1 VRRSAT
7 AGLSQD
13 RYKVAPVVKDAEPL
27 DRASVAFDER
37 LSLVA
42 GILQRFSWHGA
53 EADGLLR
60 IRLGGSIAIDDAAA
74 LWKRIS
80 ETLAEELEG
89 VRAVELDLSTVS
101 KIDGAC
107 MALLTQLR
115 SELRARGVT
124 CEFVGGSGEVRR
136 VVDLYGGRKKTRQKR
151 ARRKPLDAVE
161 QVGNATLAVI
171 AETRQ
176 MLDFIGQ
183 LASST
188 AHVIRHP
195 KRLNLRDVTLTMER
209 AGADAAPIVLLINFL
224 MGFVMAYQSSA
235 QLKQFGANVYVAD
248 LVGVSMTRELGPL
261 MMAIIICGRSGA
273 AFAAEL
279 GTMKVSEEVDAL
291 RTLGFLPLPFLVIP
305 RMLGLIL
312 VAPVLVLMA
321 DAVGILGGA
330 LVAQVALDVGPTT
343 FLIQLQGAVKATDVI
358 SGVVKGMVFCGTVA
372 LISCQQGL
380 ATSGG
385 AEGVGRRTTS
395 AVVSILFSLIVLD
408 AIFTVVLAVFGL

>member
-1 VRRSAT
+1 MAST
-7 AGLSQD
+7 LAG
-13 RYKVAPVVKDAEPL
+13 VARLVTDTEALNRPSL
-27 DRASVAFDER
+27 AFDER

-42 GILQRFSWHGA
+42 GMLQRFSWQS
-53 EADGLLR
+53 ADATGGVLR
-60 IRLGGSIAIDDAAA
+60 IQLGGNIAIDDAAA

-80 ETLAEELEG
+80 ETLAEGLDG
-89 VRAVELDLSTVS
+89 VKAVELDLSAVS
-101 KIDGAC
+101 LIDGAC

-115 SELRARGVT
+115 SELRARGIA
-124 CEFVGGSGEVRR
+124 CEFVGGSGDVRR
-136 VVDLYGGRKKTRQKR
+136 IVDLYGGRKKTRQKR
-151 ARRKPLDAVE
+151 ARRQPLNAVE

-171 AETRQ
+171 AEVKQ
-176 MLDFIGQ
+176 ILDFIGQ
-183 LASST
+183 LAVST
-188 AHVIRHP
+188 AQVIRHP

-235 QLKQFGANVYVAD
+235 QLKQFGANIYVAD

-312 VAPVLVLMA
+312 VAPVLVLLA
-321 DAVGILGGA
+321 DAIGILGGA
-330 LVAQVALDVGPTT
+330 LVAMLTLDIGPTT
-343 FLIQLQGAVKATDVI
+343 FVIQLQSAVKTSDVV
-358 SGVVKGMVFCGTVA
+358 SGVVKGMVFCGTIALVA
-372 LISCQQGL
+372 CQQGL

-395 AVVSILFSLIVLD
+395 AVVSILFALIVLD
-408 AIFTVVLAVFGL
+408 AVFTVILGAFGL

>member
-1 VRRSAT
+1 
-7 AGLSQD
+7 LSQL
-13 RYKVAPVVKDAEPL
+13 RLKVVPDVKDAGTLEGGSL
-27 DRASVAFDER
+27 AFDER

-42 GILQRFSWHGA
+42 GILQRFSWHAA
-53 EADGLLR
+53 EAGGVLR
-60 IRLGGSIAIDDAAA
+60 IQLGGSLAIEDAAA

-80 ETLAEELEG
+80 ETLAEPLDD
-89 VRAVELDLSTVS
+89 VRATELDVSAVS

-115 SELRARGVT
+115 SELRARGVG
-124 CEFVGGSGEVRR
+124 CEFVGGSGDVRR
-136 VVDLYGGRKKTRQKR
+136 IVDLYGGRKKKRQRR
-151 ARRKPLDAVE
+151 AKRKPLNAVE
-161 QVGNATLAVI
+161 QLGNATLSVV

-176 MLDFIGQ
+176 ILDFIGQ
-183 LASST
+183 LAAST
-188 AHVIRHP
+188 ALVIRHP

-235 QLKQFGANVYVAD
+235 QLKQFGANIYVAD

-273 AFAAEL
+273 SFAAEL

-312 VAPVLVLMA
+312 VAPVLVLLA
-321 DAVGILGGA
+321 DAIGIFGGG
-330 LVAQVALDVGPTT
+330 LVALLALDIGPTT
-343 FLIQLQGAVKATDVI
+343 FIIQLQSAVKATDVV
-358 SGVVKGMVFCGTVA
+358 SGVVKGMVFCGTIA

-395 AVVSILFSLIVLD
+395 AVVSTLFALIVLD
-408 AIFTVVLAVFGL
+408 AVFTVVLGAFGL